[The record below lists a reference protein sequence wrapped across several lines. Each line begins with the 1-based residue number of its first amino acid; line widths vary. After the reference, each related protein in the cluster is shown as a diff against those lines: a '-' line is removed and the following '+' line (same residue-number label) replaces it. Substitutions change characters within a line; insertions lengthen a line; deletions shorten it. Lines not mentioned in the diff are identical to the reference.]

1 METKCLKEN
10 AVYSDAVSGG
20 YILPLK
26 EKYTMEDVKTLIK
39 DGWSKIDARWIVL
52 CSWVY
57 HNTDIESG
65 ISAMEV

>member
-10 AVYSDAVSGG
+10 AVYSDVVSGG

-39 DGWSKIDARWIVL
+39 EG
-52 CSWVY
+52 
-57 HNTDIESG
+57 
-65 ISAMEV
+65 

>member
-10 AVYSDAVSGG
+10 AVYSDVVSGG

-26 EKYTMEDVKTLIK
+26 EKYTMKDVENLIK
-39 DGWSKIDARWIVL
+39 DGWGKIDARWIVL

-57 HNTDIESG
+57 HNTSIDNEV
-65 ISAMEV
+65 SAMEV